1 MKTTTHVLGTALV
14 AAFFS
19 APAFAQEPTT
29 AIGGPGE
36 SCRARSDCKAGLK
49 CVNQTC
55 ADEREGQACSATA
68 DCGGELKCIAKKCT
82 SGSQPVYTDVDDDRK
97 GRRHGG
103 GGGGGGVEEWLDFKL
118 EGVHPFAGLT
128 WGGGFETAGLTGNSG
143 SGGFNSFDGNF
154 LFALQGGVFIDKHEL
169 KLELAP
175 FTYLLDA
182 KTNAFARGAVFELS
196 GSYAYYIPLY
206 DSPTLKAYW
215 PLRIGLGFVAGA
227 DNTAGL
233 VYFQPSADV
242 VGVALQIGH
251 IMLDMHL
258 PSFRYA
264 VTDRGG
270 AQLSWLS
277 WTFGLSA
284 SYVF

>member
-1 MKTTTHVLGTALV
+1 VGTALV

-19 APAFAQEPTT
+19 APAFAQDQPST
-29 AIGGPGE
+29 AVGGPGE

-55 ADEREGQACSATA
+55 ADEREGQSCAATS
-68 DCGGELKCIAKKCT
+68 DCGGELKCVAKKCT
-82 SGSQPVYTDVDDDRK
+82 SGSAPVYSNPGGDK
-97 GRRHGG
+97 GG
-103 GGGGGGVEEWLDFKL
+103 GGSSGGSGGGDAGVRDWLTFRL
-118 EGVHPFAGLT
+118 EGIHPFAGLT
-128 WGGGFETAGLTGNSG
+128 WGGGFLTAGITGNG
-143 SGGFNSFDGNF
+143 SGGVGGNFSNVDGNF
-154 LFALQGGVFIDKHEL
+154 LFALHGGVFIDKHQL

-182 KTNAFARGAVFELS
+182 KTNIFARGGTFELT
-196 GSYAYYIPLY
+196 GSYAYFIPIY
-206 DSPTLKAYW
+206 DSETFKAYW
-215 PLRIGLGFVAGA
+215 PLRVGLGFVAGA

-251 IMLDMHL
+251 VMIDMHL

-270 AQLSWLS
+270 TQLNWLS
-277 WTFGLSA
+277 WVFGASV